1 MTNTLILN
9 HPLAR
14 TTEAALRTLQNI
26 LMLVGAFF
34 VLATAYVYIGKPDLT
49 QLIGTVVPGLAHA
62 SEAEEITAE
71 EPETTPGKMDTRLQ
85 AALEYSARRYRVSPQ
100 ALTPIFKAAQEN
112 AQEHGLDPLLIIS
125 VIAVESSFNPLSE
138 SNMGAQGLMQ
148 VIPRYHKEKLPTDA
162 GEAPL
167 FDPVINV
174 AVGSKV
180 LKEYVRRH
188 GSVTAGLLQFNGSLN
203 DPSQSYAKKV
213 LAVKERMES
222 ATRRG
227 NTTA

>member
-14 TTEAALRTLQNI
+14 MTAAALRTLQNV
-26 LMLVGAFF
+26 LMLVGTFF
-34 VLATAYVYIGKPDLT
+34 VLATAYVFIGKPDLA
-49 QLIGTVVPGLAHA
+49 QFLGNVVPGLAHA
-62 SEAEEITAE
+62 VVTEEVAADEAEM
-71 EPETTPGKMDTRLQ
+71 TPAKMDARLQ
-85 AALEYSARRYRVSPQ
+85 AAMEYSARRYRVSPQ
-100 ALTPIFKAAQEN
+100 ALAPIFKAAQEN
-112 AQEHGLDPLLIIS
+112 GKEHGLDPLLIIS

-148 VIPRYHKEKLPTDA
+148 VIPRWHREKIPTDA

-180 LKEYVRRH
+180 LREYVRRH
-188 GSVTAGLLQFNGSLN
+188 GSVTAGLLQFNGSLS

-222 ATRRG
+222 ATPRG